1 MICVSILPRDSREA
15 LKEMRRAFAVADTV
29 ELRIDGMKAPDLPVL
44 IGAKKGR
51 LIVANRRAEEGG
63 FFEGGER
70 ERVEQLKQAVSLG
83 ADCVDVEAGTS
94 KRLIRGLFRAVAA
107 KGGSTEVLV
116 SRHDLRGT
124 PPPRLLSEWLDA
136 GRALGADIVKIV
148 TYANAVEDNLR
159 ILQLISEARG
169 KGQRITAFC
178 MGPHGRIS
186 RIAAPVFGSE
196 LTYTCLRR
204 DAGTAPGQLTV
215 FEMRRALRC
224 IGDEGRES

>member
-15 LKEMRRAFAVADTV
+15 LKGMRRAYAVADTV
-29 ELRIDGMKAPDLPVL
+29 ELRIDGMKAPDLPLL

-51 LIVANRRAEEGG
+51 LIVTNRRAEEGG
-63 FFEGGER
+63 LFEGGER
-70 ERVEQLKQAVSLG
+70 ERVELLKEAVFLG
-83 ADCVDVEAGTS
+83 ADCVDIEAGTS
-94 KRLIRGLFRAVAA
+94 KHLVRGLLGAVEAR
-107 KGGSTEVLV
+107 GGFTEVLV

-124 PPPRLLSEWLDA
+124 PPARILSGWLDA

-159 ILQLISEARG
+159 ILQLVSEARG

-196 LTYTCLRR
+196 LTYTSLRR

-215 FEMRRALRC
+215 SEMRRALRF
-224 IGDEGRES
+224 IGGGGRQS